1 MSQIESVFKD
11 NFVIS
16 NMHFSQFCML
26 PETNHVLWL
35 LHLLQ
40 SELKCHFAPLAVNL
54 EGFNLAHLGDGAAVK
69 DKATECSALH
79 LASVISNYLVLRLND
94 TTSPSNEVTGIPFV
108 GVERRWGSKSPF
120 GGAGN
125 IVAQFLRP
133 HRPSELSL
141 HSVSSDSHVISGKR
155 AVAGACSFLRV
166 PAWLALCV
174 EVISQCPQ
182 SLSLL

>member
-1 MSQIESVFKD
+1 MPFRTVGCEFGGL
-11 NFVIS
+11 
-16 NMHFSQFCML
+16 QFGT
-26 PETNHVLWL
+26 P
-35 LHLLQ
+35 
-40 SELKCHFAPLAVNL
+40 
-54 EGFNLAHLGDGAAVK
+54 GRRAAVK
-69 DKATECSALH
+69 DKATECSPLH

-108 GVERRWGSKSPF
+108 GVERGWGSKSPF

-133 HRPSELSL
+133 CRPSELSL
-141 HSVSSDSHVISGKR
+141 HSVLSDSHVISGKC